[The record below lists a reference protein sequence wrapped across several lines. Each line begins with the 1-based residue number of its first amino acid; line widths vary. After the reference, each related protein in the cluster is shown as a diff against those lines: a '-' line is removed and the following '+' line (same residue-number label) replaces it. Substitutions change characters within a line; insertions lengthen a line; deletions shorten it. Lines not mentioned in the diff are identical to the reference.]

1 MKPNRNFPPFA
12 ATTVAVTVSLLTSA
26 FAADVTFSTFI
37 ATNSAD
43 TSWVL
48 THPAVASINFGGNDV
63 SSFGLV
69 PWEGTRTNGHNPNE
83 TYAAV
88 GGYTVYFSQPG
99 VAWGNAT
106 QNTFYPT
113 DASASVL
120 HDAAWLPGV
129 GQIDIVGLKVGREY
143 TAKFIIADSRGS
155 SAGRQVTVSAMGA
168 NTGSSG
174 TVQYAY
180 TDGQYLVVTAT
191 WTADATSISFNP
203 EVAGGVGTQI
213 NAIQVMQNPL
223 PPGSDLTWDN
233 GASTGVWNTA
243 DLNWTGS
250 AWTNATTNNAV
261 FGATGAGAV
270 TVGEPVTVGNLT
282 FNAAGYSISGSSL
295 SLESSTI
302 ATAHPV
308 TIASNLT
315 GSGLIKAGTGELT
328 LNGSLAYT
336 GGTTVSAGS
345 LVVGTGAGFSA
356 LNLDSGTTVTAAA
369 NDAALTVSGNL
380 TLHDGATLAATGSPN
395 GIFGNIYLPD
405 LGQQVLVTGNA
416 TSTISARIHLRE
428 IRTFDVADGA
438 AETDLLI
445 SGRVDHIPGQ
455 AWAALAKS
463 GDGTLRLTA
472 GNGHGGNFLNAGTLV
487 FANDSL
493 GNPGGPW
500 PLAQFNGNA
509 TLRWDAGNTQDISTG
524 GELAIADGVVA
535 TLDTNGNDVI
545 LGSPISVGGSASGN
559 LVKAGAGTLTL
570 AAANNYIGNTYV
582 DEGTLILPAGSQ
594 LAFKVSDGAA
604 NFVSGSATA
613 VFDGNFNI
621 NTAAVSGTA
630 GGIWLLVD
638 RANLTGE
645 IFDAN
650 FAVSGFD
657 DGDDDG
663 IWTMTDA
670 KGNWSFDESTGEL
683 MLDIGNDYDS
693 WGAPYGLA
701 VGSEDGDL
709 DGDGLTNQ
717 QEYAFGLIP
726 NSGASVNAITNPL
739 DKSTGKFSY
748 TRRATPTT
756 TGLTY
761 TIWISEDL
769 ATWTEDSG
777 ATISQA
783 VTGTVGE
790 VETVEVT
797 ISGSLPLSP
806 SRLFIQVRA
815 E

>member
-1 MKPNRNFPPFA
+1 MKPNRYFPPFA
-12 ATTVAVTVSLLTSA
+12 AKPVAITVSLFTSA
-26 FAADVTFSTFI
+26 FAADVTFSTFT
-37 ATNSAD
+37 AADSAD

-48 THPAVASINFGGNDV
+48 TQPVVASINFGGNDV
-63 SSFGLV
+63 ASFGLV

-106 QNTFYPT
+106 QSTFYPT
-113 DASASVL
+113 DPSASVL

-129 GQIDIVGLKVGREY
+129 GQIDIVGLTVGREY

-155 SAGRQVTVSAMGA
+155 SVGRQVTLSAMGA

-174 TVQYAY
+174 TVPYAY
-180 TDGQYLVVTAT
+180 PDGQYLVVTAT

-203 EVAGGVGTQI
+203 EVAGGFGTQI
-213 NAIQVMQNPL
+213 NAVQVLQNPL
-223 PPGSDLTWDN
+223 PPGSNLTWDN
-233 GASTGVWNTA
+233 GASTGIWNTA

-261 FGATGAGAV
+261 FGASGAGAII
-270 TVGEPVTVGNLT
+270 VGEPVTVGNLT
-282 FNAAGYSISGSSL
+282 FDAAGYSISGSSL

-302 ATAHPV
+302 TTSHPV

-315 GSGLIKAGTGELT
+315 GSGLLKAGAGELT

-336 GGTTVSAGS
+336 GATTVSGGS

-356 LNLDSGTTVTAAA
+356 LSLDSGTTVTAAA
-369 NDAALTVSGNL
+369 NDAALTVSGDL
-380 TLHDGATLAATGSPN
+380 TLHNGATLAASGTPN
-395 GIFGNIYLPD
+395 GTFGNIYLPD
-405 LGQQVLVTGNA
+405 LGQQVVVTGDA

-428 IRTFDVADGA
+428 IRTFDVGDGA

-455 AWAALAKS
+455 AWAALVKS
-463 GDGTLRLTA
+463 GDGTLRLTS

-487 FANDSL
+487 FASDSL

-509 TLRWDAGNTQDISTG
+509 TLRWDSGNTQDISTG
-524 GELAIADGVVA
+524 GELAIADGVLA
-535 TLDTNGNDVI
+535 TLDTNGNDVT
-545 LGSPISVGGSASGN
+545 LASSISVGSSASGN

-570 AAANNYIGNTYV
+570 AAANTYIGNTYV
-582 DEGTLILPAGSQ
+582 DEGILSLPAGSQ
-594 LAFKVSDGAA
+594 FAFKVSDGAA
-604 NFVSGSATA
+604 NLVSGSATA
-613 VFDGNFNI
+613 IFDGVFNI
-621 NTAAVSGTA
+621 NTTDVSGMA

-645 IFDAN
+645 TFESN
-650 FAVSGFD
+650 FSVTGFD

-670 KGNWSFDESTGEL
+670 KGDWSFDEATGEL

-701 VGSEDGDL
+701 VGSEGGDL

-717 QEYAFGLIP
+717 QEYAFGLLP
-726 NSGASVNAITNPL
+726 NNGASVNPITGAL

-761 TIWISEDL
+761 TIWTSEDL

-777 ATISQA
+777 ANISQT

-790 VETVEVT
+790 IETVEAT
-797 ISGSLPLSP
+797 ISGTLPLSP